1 MGCGCKGSQPQEN
14 IVPKGITPIQ
24 VQAVQPEPVTY
35 TIEELI
41 RIKDYIS
48 STNKNETERLFVET
62 FMINK
67 AGLVIPSYCDQICLS
82 NLRDK
87 VLQLESRL
95 K

>member
-1 MGCGCKGSQPQEN
+1 MGCGCKQQPQEP

-24 VQAVQPEPVTY
+24 VQTVQPEPVTY

-48 STNKNETERLFVET
+48 STNKNETERQFVET

-87 VLQLESRL
+87 VQQMESRL

>member
-1 MGCGCKGSQPQEN
+1 MCNCKQQPQEQ

-24 VQAVQPEPVTY
+24 VVAVQPEEVTY

-87 VLQLESRL
+87 VQELESRL
-95 K
+95 R